1 MYGQKVKELFK
12 NWWDK
17 IETSK
22 KITKNQHVLESYRNN
37 LHPGDLTMLGCITEG
52 GQGLATANN
61 GKYVAARRTTKSA
74 RNIVESRPQKLAEAI
89 KKHHIVI
96 PQMAGF
102 LNEKDFLNSLTEKEI
117 ASLFDEL
124 KEKYGR
130 DIFSQGYMYRIIEED
145 EIADV
150 DKLTDDEKANG
161 IDTSKPYY
169 VPYDKG
175 DKDGNRWYLDNPFA
189 IAWTKENVQFLK
201 NDPKARYQGYTF
213 YFREG
218 FCWIDVNSTYLKA
231 RIKTKGVFD
240 ILSMSLF
247 TMTQLPDWYFV
258 SLINSE
264 IISLYVDNFVNNTSH
279 FQINDARQLPIV
291 IPNEKQLADCKEIYD
306 ESIKLKK
313 EQLNSTD
320 TNRIN
325 EIEKEL
331 NIWQKKLD
339 TFVLEL
345 YGLNEK

>member
-1 MYGQKVKELFK
+1 LFK

-37 LHPGDLTMLGCITEG
+37 LHLDDLTLLGCITDG
-52 GQGLATANN
+52 GVGLQTGNN

-150 DKLTDDEKANG
+150 EKLTDDEKANG
-161 IDTSKPYY
+161 IDATKPYY

-175 DKDGNRWYLDNPFA
+175 DKDGNRWYLDTPFA
-189 IAWTKENVQFLK
+189 IAWTKENVKFLK
-201 NDPKARYQGYTF
+201 RDPKARYQGYTYF
-213 YFREG
+213 FREG
-218 FCWIDVNSTYLKA
+218 FCWSDINTTYLKC
-231 RIKTKGVFD
+231 RQKQKSINDVK
-240 ILSMSLF
+240 SMSLF
-247 TMTQLPDWYFV
+247 GTTECVPEYYII
-258 SLINSE
+258 SLINSTLF
-264 IISLYVDNFVNNTSH
+264 SLYVDNFVNNTQT
-279 FQINDARQLPIV
+279 FQINDARQLPIIV
-291 IPNEKQLADCKEIYD
+291 PNEKQLEECKRIFD

-313 EQLNSTD
+313 EQLNTTD

-325 EIEKEL
+325 VIEHEL
-331 NIWQKKLD
+331 SIWQEKLD
-339 TFVLEL
+339 TFVLKL
-345 YGLNEK
+345 YGLDEK